1 MSIKVGDYVIMNNS
15 DKPCTRLIA
24 QVIELPEGKDFV
36 RGRYICK
43 NTNMRYP
50 QGRLS
55 EATLVS
61 DFGVEL
67 SVELSLT
74 NGKISTEQVRPSVA
88 TYSDGKPR
96 QWQPDGEN
104 PEQELWEKNAKN

>member
-43 NTNMRYP
+43 GTNMRYP

-67 SVELSLT
+67 FFA
-74 NGKISTEQVRPSVA
+74 NGRVSSEQLRPSAA
-88 TYSDGKPR
+88 TYRDGKPR
-96 QWQPDGEN
+96 EWQPHGEN
-104 PEQELWEKNAKN
+104 PEQELYDGKD

>member
-36 RGRYICK
+36 GGRYICK
-43 NTNMRYP
+43 GTNMRYP
-50 QGRLS
+50 YGRLS

-61 DFGVEL
+61 SFGVEL
-67 SVELSLT
+67 FFA
-74 NGKISTEQVRPSVA
+74 NGRVSSEQVNPDRCVAKYRDGRP
-88 TYSDGKPR
+88 R
-96 QWQPDGEN
+96 EWQPHGEN
-104 PEQELWEKNAKN
+104 PEQELYDGKD

>member
-24 QVIELPEGKDFV
+24 QVIELPEGQDFV

-43 NTNMRYP
+43 GTNMRYP
-50 QGRLS
+50 YGRLS

-67 SVELSLT
+67 FFTGGRVSS
-74 NGKISTEQVRPSVA
+74 EQVNPSAA
-88 TYSDGKPR
+88 TYRDGRPR
-96 QWQPDGEN
+96 EWQPGGEN
-104 PEQELWEKNAKN
+104 PEQELYDGKD

>member
-1 MSIKVGDYVIMNNS
+1 MNIKVGDYVIMNNT

-50 QGRLS
+50 QGGLS
-55 EATLVS
+55 DATLVS

-67 SVELSLT
+67 FFA
-74 NGKISTEQVRPSVA
+74 NGRISSEQVNPSVA
-88 TYSDGKPR
+88 KYRDGRPR
-96 QWQPDGEN
+96 EWQPHGEN
-104 PEQELWEKNAKN
+104 PEQELYDGKD

>member
-24 QVIELPEGKDFV
+24 QVIELPEGQDFV

-43 NTNMRYP
+43 GTNMRYP

-67 SVELSLT
+67 SVNVSFA
-74 NGKISTEQVRPSVA
+74 NAKVSTGQVRPSVA
-88 TYSDGKPR
+88 KYRDGRPR
-96 QWQPDGEN
+96 QWQPDGEK
-104 PEQELWEKNAKN
+104 PEQELYDGKD